1 MKDRQSRPDLTRERE
16 KVQLLTELAVIAQ
29 FGLGQQF
36 EVRGE
41 RGLALPG
48 RAVDALQLRVLLIPA
63 PVRAG
68 DAGQLE
74 VSEALRSKGRAG
86 RDTGP

>member
-1 MKDRQSRPDLTRERE
+1 MKDRQSRPTSLGTR

-41 RGLALPG
+41 RGLALQ
-48 RAVDALQLRVLLIPA
+48 AVP
-63 PVRAG
+63 
-68 DAGQLE
+68 
-74 VSEALRSKGRAG
+74 
-86 RDTGP
+86 